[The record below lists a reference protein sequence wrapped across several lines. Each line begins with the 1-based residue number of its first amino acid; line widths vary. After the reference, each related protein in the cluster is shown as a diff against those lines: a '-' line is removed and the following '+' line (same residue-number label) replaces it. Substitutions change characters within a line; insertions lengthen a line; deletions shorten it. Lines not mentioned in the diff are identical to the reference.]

1 LRKGFYQMFKN
12 SIKSLLAI
20 SLLMVVLLIA
30 GCGGS
35 ESGGQRTDGLTTE
48 ATVKAFFEAAKNDR
62 MNEAAMYVSSDSK
75 SDPQTVLKFMTGQTG
90 VEQIK
95 NSNIFSVKQ
104 VAQQGNYAAVVVTMQ
119 DQNTYKVIKPVG
131 LEKINGQWYIV
142 DVDQI
147 YTNAK
152 YKVLQQLLG
161 NI

>member
-1 LRKGFYQMFKN
+1 MLKN
-12 SIKSLLAI
+12 SMKSLLAM
-20 SLLMVVLLIA
+20 SLLIAVLLVA

-35 ESGGQRTDGLTTE
+35 ESGGPRIAGLTTE
-48 ATVKAFFEAAKNDR
+48 ATVQAFFDAAKNDHA
-62 MNEAAMYVSSDSK
+62 NEAALYVSSSSK

-95 NSNIFSVKQ
+95 NSNIFSIKQ
-104 VAQQGNYAAVVVTMQ
+104 VAQQGNYAAVVVTIQ
-119 DQNTYKVIKPVG
+119 EQNSSNMTIKPVG

-147 YTNAK
+147 YTNSK